1 MSKYRFNSQEF
12 SASDVVKTNMIDYTL
27 DVALK
32 KLPSYVDGLKA
43 VHRRTL
49 WAAKD
54 IQGTIPGTEF
64 VGKVLKFHPVGDQS
78 VIDAFT
84 RAAQS
89 FTIGSPLIHIDGN
102 KSSYTAPDAG
112 AIRYIKVGLSE
123 LAKDLFFNGI
133 NLKTIP
139 MIPDEICYGL
149 EPAYL
154 IPKLPTTLLIAIMMI
169 GVGTKSVIYP
179 LQFGNVCDLVRRFI
193 DHKSKSTL
201 ATFDY
206 SKCTHL
212 FIPDIPVPCRIRNT
226 YDLNDQYSRGNFSAG
241 LFIETDVDIKQN
253 KIIFHTVPYGQSFTK
268 MTEFIKSEMNNK
280 KSFLNDIL
288 TDFHDGATDRG
299 HIELTFKKSCNI
311 FEVFNEVRNL
321 IHYNTTLTPI
331 PNYSNKEGLPV
342 NINPINLLEIW
353 YNERR
358 NSISG
363 GISYDRSAIMKNI
376 REKEVLIF
384 VRDNNEQI
392 TKIIKESSSKDDC
405 IETLKKKFN
414 LTTYQSMYIVNAGL
428 NTLSKWTKASHE
440 EDVKRLYE
448 KANQL
453 TEQAKNIDDII
464 YKDAEYLQRK
474 YLKPR
479 VTKISEYKG
488 YVCINGKHIVQWDSI
503 DEAFQLI
510 SDFPGCKV
518 HTYLEKM
525 NRRILLSPTKNKW
538 DSYSP
543 SKITNGNK
551 IIEGLDKSY
560 TIGMVDNRPTGFEGD
575 FNITNEEVSFYPVSR
590 NFIGI
595 TLDGDMINC
604 KIDPIL
610 NTRVVLRNKANYK
623 LLYAIPGSYSKVV
636 LIRTN
641 SVVPNS
647 LMLDLVDSKN
657 LGKIRIP
664 SSGETDIIGIIPL
677 DSTTSYLFD
686 LPKYAFGN
694 YNYLLIKN
702 ISKLIGN
709 ETSVTVQMKRHE
721 FRHDRIRDMISL

>member
-1 MSKYRFNSQEF
+1 MNNYRLNAQEF

-84 RAAQS
+84 RASQS
-89 FTIGSPLIHIDGN
+89 FTIGSPLINIDGN

-193 DHKSKSTL
+193 DHKSKNTF
-201 ATFDY
+201 TPFDY
-206 SKCTHL
+206 SKCPHL
-212 FIPDIPVPCRIRNT
+212 FVPDIPVPCRIKNINE
-226 YDLNDQYSRGNFSAG
+226 LHSHYSRGDFSAG

-280 KSFLNDIL
+280 KSFLNDTL

-311 FEVFNEVRNL
+311 FEIFNELKNM
-321 IHYNTTLTPI
+321 IHYSTTLTPI

-342 NINPINLLEIW
+342 SISPINLLEIW

-384 VRDNNEQI
+384 VRDHNDQV
-392 TKIIKESSSKDDC
+392 TKIIKESNSKEDC

-414 LTTYQSMYIVNAGL
+414 LTTYQAMYIVSAGL
-428 NTLSKWTKASHE
+428 NTLSKWTKQSHE

-448 KANQL
+448 KASLL
-453 TEQAKNIDDII
+453 TEQAKNLDDVI

-479 VTKISEYKG
+479 VTKITEFKG
-488 YVCINGKHIVQWDSI
+488 YISVNNSHIVQWDSI
-503 DEAFQLI
+503 DEAFQLM

-525 NRRILLSPTKNKW
+525 NRRILISNSKTKW
-538 DSYSP
+538 DSLSP
-543 SKITNGNK
+543 SKITNGSK
-551 IIEGLDKSY
+551 IIEGLDKPY
-560 TIGMVDNRPTGFEGD
+560 TIGIVDTRPTGFEGD
-575 FNITNEEVSFYPVSR
+575 FNITDEHVEFYPVSR

-595 TLDGDMINC
+595 TLNGEIVNC

-610 NTRVVLRNKANYK
+610 NTKVTVRNKANYR
-623 LLYAIPGSYSKVV
+623 LLYAIPGCYNKVV

-641 SVVPNS
+641 SVTPTN
-647 LMLDLVDSKN
+647 LTLDLIDSKN

-664 SSGETDIIGIIPL
+664 SAGENNIIGFIPY
-677 DSTTSYLFD
+677 DSNTPYIFN
-686 LPKYAFGN
+686 LPRYAFGN

-702 ISKLIGN
+702 INKLIGN
-709 ETSVTVQMKRHE
+709 ETSITVQMKRHE

>member
-1 MSKYRFNSQEF
+1 MSKYRFDSQEF

-84 RAAQS
+84 RAAQT

-154 IPKLPTTLLIAIMMI
+154 IPKLPTTLLVAIMMI

-179 LQFGNVCDLVRRFI
+179 LQFGNVCDLVRRYI
-193 DHKSKSTL
+193 DHKSKSVH
-201 ATFDY
+201 APFDY

-212 FIPDIPVPCRIRNT
+212 FIPDIPVTCRIRNVT
-226 YDLNDQYSRGNFSAG
+226 DLNNQYARGNFSAG
-241 LFIETDVDIKQN
+241 MYIETDVDIKQN

-280 KSFLNDIL
+280 KSFLNDTL

-311 FEVFNEVRNL
+311 FDIFNELKNI

-342 NINPINLLEIW
+342 NINPINLLDIW

-384 VRDNNEQI
+384 VRDNNEAV
-392 TKIIKESSSKDDC
+392 TKVIKDSSSKENC

-414 LTTYQSMYIVNAGL
+414 LTTYQALYIVGAGL
-428 NTLSKWTKASHE
+428 NTLSKWTKQSHE

-453 TEQAKNIDDII
+453 TDQAKNLDDII

-479 VTKISEYKG
+479 VTKISEFKG
-488 YVCINGKHIVQWDSI
+488 YISINNKHIVQWDSI

-510 SDFPGCKV
+510 SDFPGCKI

-525 NRRILLSPTKNKW
+525 NNRILLSPTKTKW

-543 SKITNGNK
+543 SKITNGYK
-551 IIEGLDKSY
+551 IIEGLANPY
-560 TIGMVDNRPTGFEGD
+560 TVGIVDNRPTGFEGD
-575 FNITNEEVSFYPVSR
+575 FNITNEDVSFFPASR
-590 NFIGI
+590 TFIGI
-595 TLDGDMINC
+595 DPNGKMDNY

-610 NTRVVLRNKANYK
+610 NTRVVLRNKVNYK
-623 LLYAIPGSYSKVV
+623 LIYTIPGCFNKVV

-641 SVVPNS
+641 SVVPNA
-647 LMLDLVDSKN
+647 LMLDLIDSKN

-664 SSGETDIIGIIPL
+664 SSGDTDIVGFIPL
-677 DSTTSYLFD
+677 DSNNPYIFD

-702 ISKLIGN
+702 IGKLIGI

-721 FRHDRIRDMISL
+721 FRHDTIRDMISL